1 VTGGGCVLC
10 FVRAHSLPSPPLT
23 RPRPSPLPVQQSE
36 CTLGLSSGARPSTR
50 FLHIE
55 QKVVVRVPA
64 VRSAWIATMKE
75 VLPADCAPGLTLNIT
90 TRMCE

>member
-1 VTGGGCVLC
+1 MVAVCLC
-10 FVRAHSLPSPPLT
+10 FVRAHSLPSPHPY
-23 RPRPSPLPVQQSE
+23 PSPSPLAVQQSE
-36 CTLGLSSGARPSTR
+36 CTLGLSSSARPSTR

-75 VLPADCAPGLTLNIT
+75 VLPADCASGLTLNTT